1 MDGQNV
7 VFKFDHAAY
16 VTQYEKPQWSSLHF
30 AYCISYEQMMKLKRL
45 DRLYLELTLEGI
57 GPEGNKELEGQK

>member
-30 AYCISYEQMMKLKRL
+30 AYCISYEQMMKL
-45 DRLYLELTLEGI
+45 ETA
-57 GPEGNKELEGQK
+57 GPAVFGTDAGGHRTGRKQGA

>member
-45 DRLYLELTLEGI
+45 DRLYLELTLEASDR
-57 GPEGNKELEGQK
+57 KETRSLKGQK

>member
-1 MDGQNV
+1 MWYSSLTMLLCDTV
-7 VFKFDHAAY
+7 REA
-16 VTQYEKPQWSSLHF
+16 QWSSLHF